1 MSTKTIVV
9 QVECPEEHE
18 VRYFLQPYG
27 VMHNRSTSQY
37 I

>member
-9 QVECPEEHE
+9 QVDCPEHE